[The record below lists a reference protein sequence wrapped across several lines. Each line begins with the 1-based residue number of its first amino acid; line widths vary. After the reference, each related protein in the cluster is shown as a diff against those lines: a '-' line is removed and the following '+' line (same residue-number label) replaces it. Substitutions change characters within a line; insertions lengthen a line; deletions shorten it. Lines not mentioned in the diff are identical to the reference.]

1 MSVSL
6 KNKHVLNRV
15 KQGLLF
21 LLLVIVPWL
30 LIVFYT
36 LTMAHPRYTS
46 EAQVVVKQTTDNNVA
61 SGTGLVA
68 LLGGVS
74 TSVEDSNYLTQYIL
88 SLDMVKRLDPQFKF
102 KQNYYI
108 DGSDPVNE
116 LDPDA
121 TQEEVFEYFKKR
133 VKVELD
139 QTTHILTIS
148 TEGFKPEYAL
158 VLNRALLQQSEL
170 FVNAISQQMAKDQ
183 IAFAEQQLTTATQEL
198 NQAKADLLNYQNKNE
213 ILDPEITAKALNS
226 LIAGLEANLSSLRT
240 EERQLLS
247 YLNPDAPQVVSL
259 RSQIRAL
266 ETQIA
271 QERAKLT
278 SPSNNKLNTK
288 AVQFEQIKANV
299 AFAEEKYKLALTSAE
314 KARYDA
320 SRKMK
325 NLIVISSPFKAEEA
339 SYPRTGYIIGISL
352 VFLLIFYGFVQLVL
366 AIIRDHK
373 D

>member
-46 EAQVVVKQTTDNNVA
+46 EAQVVVKQTTDNNMA

-198 NQAKADLLNYQNKNE
+198 KQAKADLLNYQNKNE

>member
-1 MSVSL
+1 MSSSL

-30 LIVFYT
+30 LIIFYT
-36 LTMAHPRYTS
+36 LTIAHPRYTS
-46 EAQVVVKQTTDNNVA
+46 QSQIVVKQTSDNSMA
-61 SGTGLVA
+61 GGTGLVA

-74 TSVEDSNYLTQYIL
+74 TSVEDANYLTQYIL
-88 SLDMVKRLDPQFKF
+88 SLDMIKRLDPQFKF
-102 KQNYYI
+102 KQNYYVN
-108 DGSDPVNE
+108 GNDPINE
-116 LDPDA
+116 LAPDA
-121 TQEEVFEYFKKR
+121 TQEELLKYFKKR

-148 TEGFKPEYAL
+148 TEGFKPDYAL
-158 VLNRALLQQSEL
+158 TLNRALLQQSEL
-170 FVNAISQQMAKDQ
+170 FVNAISQQMAKEQ
-183 IAFAEQQLTTATQEL
+183 IAFSERQLTEATQEL
-198 NQAKADLLNYQNKNE
+198 NQAKAALLSYQNRNE
-213 ILDPEITAKALNS
+213 ILDPEVTAKALNS

-271 QERAKLT
+271 QERTKLT
-278 SPSNNKLNTK
+278 SPNNNRLNTK

-299 AFAEEKYKLALTSAE
+299 AFAEEKYKLALASAE
-314 KARYDA
+314 KSRYDA

-325 NLIVISSPFKAEEA
+325 NLVLISSPFKAEEA
-339 SYPRTGYIIGISL
+339 SYPRKPYIIGVSL